1 MKPLESHKKKGDLAL
16 LYTEERRTAIL
27 NMVREHE
34 KATVAELARH
44 FAVSGATIRADLRE
58 LETARLLVRTHGGAI
73 AKIKSRSELGFNQR
87 KIQHQEAKRA
97 IAKEAVKLIEDG
109 DTILLDTGTTT
120 YELATRLAGR
130 SNLTVVTNDLE
141 IARLLE
147 DISTVTLL
155 FIGGLVRRGFHCTRN
170 IRLPVAVGDL
180 TVDKT
185 FLGANGFSL
194 DKGATSPD
202 IIHAEDKRQMI
213 AMARN
218 VILLCDSSKIG
229 KVSFVRFAEPGQI
242 NTLVTDTLDA
252 DLKQRLEDAGMTV
265 IISSSPSS
273 SRIAGS
279 DQKS

>member
-1 MKPLESHKKKGDLAL
+1 MQEYESNKKKDARSFLF
-16 LYTEERRTAIL
+16 TEERRTAIL
-27 NMVREHE
+27 TMVRQQE
-34 KATVAELARH
+34 KVTVSDLVHH

-58 LETARLLVRTHGGAI
+58 LETAHLLVRTHGGAMDS
-73 AKIKSRSELGFNQR
+73 IKSRHEFGFNQR
-87 KIQHQEAKRA
+87 KIQHREAKRA

-170 IRLPVAVGDL
+170 IRVPMAVGDL

-185 FLGANGFSL
+185 FLGTNGFSL
-194 DKGATSPD
+194 DKGATTPD

-213 AMARN
+213 AMARH
-218 VILLCDSSKIG
+218 VILLCDSSKIE
-229 KVSFVRFAEPGQI
+229 KVFFVRFAEPGQI

-252 DLKQRLEDAGMTV
+252 DLKKRLEDAGMTV
-265 IISSSPSS
+265 IIPSSPSL

-279 DQKS
+279 D

>member
-1 MKPLESHKKKGDLAL
+1 MKPHENNMKRSGLAVL
-16 LYTEERRTAIL
+16 FTEERRTAIL
-27 NMVREHE
+27 TMVREHE

-44 FAVSGATIRADLRE
+44 FMVSGATIRADLRE
-58 LETARLLVRTHGGAI
+58 LEAAHLLVRTHGGAI
-73 AKIKSRSELGFNQR
+73 SKMKSRSELGFNQR
-87 KIQHQEAKRA
+87 KSQHQEAKRA

-120 YELATRLAGR
+120 YELAACLAGR

-147 DISTVTLL
+147 EISTVTLL

-202 IIHAEDKRQMI
+202 LIHAEDKRQMI
-213 AMARN
+213 AMARQ

-229 KVSFVRFAEPGQI
+229 KVSFVRFAEPGRI
-242 NTLVTDTLDA
+242 NILVTDTIDV
-252 DLKQRLEDAGMTV
+252 DLKNKLEDAGVTV
-265 IISSSPSS
+265 IIPAAPSPSRTRES
-273 SRIAGS
+273 A
-279 DQKS
+279 